1 MKKFFSKL
9 YILGFLVLTVF
20 FTVIIWKLTF
30 AHILDEYESRKNK
43 LELAIIRAQPKKA
56 KEATTFQKA
65 ILDSGERVKHYL
77 GYRVLEQQRIEGHFH
92 HIDFDFDPDK
102 RSYCIQC
109 HGDMPHDKIKAI
121 RAFQNMHASFISCQT
136 CHVRLEKADKTGV
149 FKWYDRTTGKIV
161 ASPIKE
167 GVHPGTYKAKII
179 PFERVG
185 GKLQSIDNQERIDF
199 AGEYRKAEKTLT
211 DLQKEK
217 AKKIIHKIV
226 SKKPYTCED
235 CHQQEAPVLPFETLG
250 YSPQRINAF
259 AGTEVIGMIKNYTE
273 FYMPRILHPGVGD
286 ETQENAPMEV
296 DK

>member
-30 AHILDEYESRKNK
+30 GHILDEYESRKNK

-56 KEATTFQKA
+56 KAATTFQKA

-136 CHVRLEKADKTGV
+136 CHVRLEKADKTDV
-149 FKWYDRTTGKIV
+149 FKWYDRTSGKIV
-161 ASPIKE
+161 ASPVKE
-167 GVHPGTYKAKII
+167 GVPPGTYKAKII

-199 AGEYRKAEKTLT
+199 VGEYRKAEKTLT

-235 CHQQEAPVLPFETLG
+235 CHQQEAPVLPFEALG

-273 FYMPRILHPGVGD
+273 FYMPRILHPGVEN